1 MLKNIYDQINKINI
15 RLSKLENSNNDKIDV
30 ESLIITNKILINS
43 DINTIRNRIISI
55 EEKLEEINS
64 KIEIKKY

>member
-15 RLSKLENSNNDKIDV
+15 RLSELENSNNDKIDV